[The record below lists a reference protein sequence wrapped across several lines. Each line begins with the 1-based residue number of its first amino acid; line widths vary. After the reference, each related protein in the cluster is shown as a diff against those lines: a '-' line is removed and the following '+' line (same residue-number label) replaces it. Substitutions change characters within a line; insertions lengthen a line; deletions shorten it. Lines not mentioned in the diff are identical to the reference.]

1 MQTKKKAFTLVE
13 MIVAM
18 AVSTIIIAG
27 AYASYDMVKTQYTKN
42 LDLSQMQQSG
52 RAIMQM
58 IERDARMAGFEY
70 LDEDANMTYG
80 KISSPLTI
88 KDSGNKCCDELTVIY
103 DYVDD
108 VLDWKGRLVS
118 SSVNRIRVRYWTEA
132 FTSKKGDRFRL
143 YKQKDILGKSNVLLT
158 KPIIGNKEVMADF
171 IEDLQFFNV
180 EKTEYT
186 FVDNGLVGGFNAW
199 VPSKELGKGG
209 KVNKEFVVS
218 NLKGQVCGLA
228 FDPRG
233 FIFAGS
239 CQGGGIYKINLST
252 GSQTKLNSSI
262 DKVTALAFNKEN
274 QKLYVG
280 HGRHGEG
287 GLDII
292 DPESGNTEDK
302 ITIPIRCN
310 EYVSGATSMG
320 FYQPLNQLYIGQ
332 ASHYSYVIIDPN
344 TKECSNYQGG
354 NLSNYSLPQSARAA
368 AGDSNGYMYFGGSG
382 GRLYAV
388 KDSNYITNNKILVN
402 LMNNGVYGGDYAAT
416 IGHVNSGNENLVNIN
431 LILRTKNTYGKNKQ
445 FIKKDYFIGNFKL
458 DKTDAYKRETFS
470 SKVLARNLI

>member
-1 MQTKKKAFTLVE
+1 MQTNKKAFTLVE

-171 IEDLQFFNV
+171 IEDLQFINITTSGLLYGAGRGDDKIYIWDPTKPKDQ
-180 EKTEYT
+180 EK
-186 FVDNGLVGGFNAW
+186 VGTIDT
-199 VPSKELGKGG
+199 
-209 KVNKEFVVS
+209 
-218 NLKGQVCGLA
+218 NLYYQ
-228 FDPRG
+228 
-233 FIFAGS
+233 
-239 CQGGGIYKINLST
+239 
-252 GSQTKLNSSI
+252 
-262 DKVTALAFNKEN
+262 TALAFKTSRTG
-274 QKLYVG
+274 Q
-280 HGRHGEG
+280 
-287 GLDII
+287 
-292 DPESGNTEDK
+292 ESLLT
-302 ITIPIRCN
+302 
-310 EYVSGATSMG
+310 
-320 FYQPLNQLYIGQ
+320 
-332 ASHYSYVIIDPN
+332 
-344 TKECSNYQGG
+344 
-354 NLSNYSLPQSARAA
+354 
-368 AGDSNGYMYFGGSG
+368 
-382 GRLYAV
+382 
-388 KDSNYITNNKILVN
+388 
-402 LMNNGVYGGDYAAT
+402 
-416 IGHVNSGNENLVNIN
+416 IN
-431 LILRTKNTYGKNKQ
+431 LTLRAKEKYGKIRQ
-445 FIKKDYFIGNFKL
+445 YLKKDYTEGNFAI
-458 DKTDAYKRETFS
+458 DKTDNYKRDTFS
-470 SKVLARNLI
+470 SKVLVRNMML